1 MGSQLQWIDKNKII
15 FNGVIENKPCSILF
29 DLRKMKNTEAC
40 IVFGSGFLANL
51 GVISALANQNDLILI
66 DSLSHSSSFMGTKL
80 TKAKVV
86 KYKHNCIIDL
96 EKKLIKYR
104 KKYQKCMI
112 LTEGVF
118 SMDGDIAPQEE
129 ISYLKNKYNALFIL
143 DDAHGLSLIH
153 I

>member
-1 MGSQLQWIDKNKII
+1 M
-15 FNGVIENKPCSILF
+15 
-29 DLRKMKNTEAC
+29 T
-40 IVFGSGFLANL
+40 
-51 GVISALANQNDLILI
+51 LILI

-80 TKAKVV
+80 TKAKVI

-118 SMDGDIAPQEE
+118 SMDGDISPQEE

-143 DDAHGLSLIH
+143 DDAHGLGVLGDGTGSTSIFKKKH
-153 I
+153 